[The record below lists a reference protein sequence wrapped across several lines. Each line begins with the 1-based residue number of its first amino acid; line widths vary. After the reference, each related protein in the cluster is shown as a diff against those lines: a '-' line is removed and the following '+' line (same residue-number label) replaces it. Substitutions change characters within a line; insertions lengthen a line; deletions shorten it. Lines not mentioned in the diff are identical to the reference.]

1 MRWGSEGEKDPE
13 VTPRRKLFVEYLM
26 LGTMRTLG
34 FKDINKT
41 QPWKPG
47 EERQTGG
54 GKCNKENGTTVE
66 RGKRGPGLDSNKE
79 KTQKNSKTVTV
90 REFYY
95 F

>member
-1 MRWGSEGEKDPE
+1 MLWGKKSEKGPE
-13 VTPRRKLFVEYLM
+13 GTPRRRLFIEYL
-26 LGTMRTLG
+26 LPGTVRPLG

-54 GKCNKENGTTVE
+54 GKCNKENGTTVW
-66 RGKRGPGLDSNKE
+66 RGRRGPGPDSNKE